1 MLKSRIC
8 RQLEVRIEANM
19 LTASTQQVV
28 TVLSEASVF
37 RGARHCDYQAAPE
50 PAFTLAIPI
59 ASSNQR

>member
-8 RQLEVRIEANM
+8 RQLEVRIEADM
-19 LTASTQQVV
+19 LTECTSQLV
-28 TVLSEASVF
+28 TLLSEASVF
-37 RGARHCDYQAAPE
+37 RGARHCDCHSAPE